1 MKKYGK
7 IVDYDGYNGN
17 IVSEDGIKYL
27 MLKDNT
33 DSCDIYKVGDIVS
46 FVPEY
51 YETIENNAFIARFIK
66 KIEKEE
72 LS

>member
-27 MLKDNT
+27 MLKENVDNN
-33 DSCDIYKVGDIVS
+33 YKYEKNDIVS

-51 YETIENNAFIARFIK
+51 YETIEYNKFIARFIK
-66 KIEKEE
+66 KEE
-72 LS
+72 N